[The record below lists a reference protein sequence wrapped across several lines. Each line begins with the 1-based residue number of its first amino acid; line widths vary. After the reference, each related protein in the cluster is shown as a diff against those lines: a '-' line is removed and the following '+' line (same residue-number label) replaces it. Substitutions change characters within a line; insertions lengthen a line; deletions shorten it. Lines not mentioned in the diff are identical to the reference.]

1 MTPPNDIVWN
11 HRLAE
16 LLAFQQVNGHLN
28 VPRRSGTLGQ
38 WVMTQRRQYK
48 IGLKGERT
56 TQLSEERQNALNSI
70 GFEWVV
76 DKKSLRG
83 WDDRFK
89 DLVAFKEK
97 YGHTNVRQKEGSL
110 GRWVSTQRR
119 HYRFLQEDEQS
130 QLNQARVDR
139 LNQIGFEWS
148 LLKPLKTK

>member
-1 MTPPNDIVWN
+1 MTPPNDIAWN

-16 LLAFQQVNGHLN
+16 LLAFQQVNGHSN
-28 VPRRSGTLGQ
+28 VPRRSGPLGQ

-48 IGLKGERT
+48 MFQKGER
-56 TQLSEERQNALNSI
+56 TQLSEERRAALDSI
-70 GFEWVV
+70 GFVWVV
-76 DKKSLRG
+76 DKKSIRG
-83 WDDRFK
+83 WDDRFQE
-89 DLVAFKEK
+89 LVDYKEEH
-97 YGHTNVRQKEGSL
+97 GHTNVSQKEGSL

-148 LLKPLKTK
+148 LLRK